1 MSRLRRRPFVACALV
16 LVLLQFVPVPV
27 LAGAVERWSA
37 RLEQVINGPNYKQA
51 HWGVL
56 VVDSQTGET
65 VYERN
70 ADRLFIPASVTKL
83 FSVAVA
89 LALLG
94 VDFRF
99 ETPVY
104 RRGRL
109 VGNRLEGDLI
119 LVAVGDVTL
128 GGRNGPKGD
137 ELVFR
142 DHDHTYAAG
151 GKAELTDTD
160 PLLGLK

>member
-1 MSRLRRRPFVACALV
+1 MSRLRSRPLIAWALV
-16 LVLLQFVPVPV
+16 LVLLPLVPAPV
-27 LAGAVERWSA
+27 LAGAVDRWSA

-65 VYERN
+65 VYEHN
-70 ADRLFIPASVTKL
+70 ADRLFIPASVTKI
-83 FSVAVA
+83 FSVAAA

-104 RRGRL
+104 RRGERIGMRL
-109 VGNRLEGDLI
+109 RGDLI
-119 LVAVGDVTL
+119 LVAQGDLTL
-128 GGRNGPKGD
+128 GGRNGPKED
-137 ELVFR
+137 VLVFT
-142 DHDHTYAAG
+142 DHDHTYAKG
-151 GKAELTDTD
+151 S
-160 PLLGLK
+160 